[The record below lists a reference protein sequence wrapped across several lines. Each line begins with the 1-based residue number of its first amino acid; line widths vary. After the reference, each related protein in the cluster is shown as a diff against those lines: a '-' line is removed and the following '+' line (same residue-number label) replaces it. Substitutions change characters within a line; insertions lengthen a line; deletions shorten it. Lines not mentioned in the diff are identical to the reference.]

1 MHRKRRTD
9 SQAGLQG
16 VTSSRTEDT
25 GWARILEAVAV
36 TVAPVAYRNWFEP
49 LECRSFVDGH
59 LTLVAPNV
67 DVKEMLEGGKPVSIQ
82 AAAAT
87 ASVRLTALSIEVRPE
102 DGSDSVEPLRQ
113 HKTRVAPNACMAE
126 ALDLVDSADDTDTIA
141 YLHSFLA
148 QIGLP
153 RSRQRVPDG
162 SDALEYERR
171 SGNCALLVQAGMI
184 ATGRGFSRQPIPYGP
199 KARLMLMDICTRAVK
214 SRSPEVDLEPSVRQY
229 LTKRLGL
236 EWGGGKRGQ
245 YTLFRR
251 QALALAACSMRLVVE
266 RGNRVTQFQGMP
278 ISRFDAWAVNDDGVQ
293 LPLWPGE
300 LRLSMEFYESLI
312 EHGLPIDMQAYYAL
326 SHSALAMDI
335 YTFLAHR
342 LHRISNPVVISW
354 HTLRDAMGP
363 EYVEVRN
370 FRQKFLAAL
379 EKVMR
384 VYPEAQGRIEVLSG
398 RVRLHHTAPPIMP
411 RPTST
416 SGGSVIDV

>member
-1 MHRKRRTD
+1 M
-9 SQAGLQG
+9 
-16 VTSSRTEDT
+16 
-25 GWARILEAVAV
+25 
-36 TVAPVAYRNWFEP
+36 
-49 LECRSFVDGH
+49 
-59 LTLVAPNV
+59 
-67 DVKEMLEGGKPVSIQ
+67 
-82 AAAAT
+82 
-87 ASVRLTALSIEVRPE
+87 ASVRLAALSIEIRPE
-102 DGSDSVEPLRQ
+102 GDSDSVEVLRQ
-113 HKTRVAPNACMAE
+113 HKTRVAPDACMAE
-126 ALDLVDSADDTDTIA
+126 ALDLVDSANDTGTIA

-153 RSRQRVPDG
+153 RSRQRSPDG
-162 SDALEYERR
+162 SDVREYERR
-171 SGNCALLVQAGMI
+171 SGNCALLVQAGLI
-184 ATGRGFSRQPIPYGP
+184 DTGRGFGRQPIPYGP

-214 SRSPEVDLEPSVRQY
+214 SRSPEVGLEPSVRQY

-245 YTLFRR
+245 YTLFRK
-251 QALALAACSMRLVVE
+251 QALALATCSMRLVVE

-300 LRLSMEFYESLI
+300 LRLSTEFYESLI
-312 EHGLPIDMQAYYAL
+312 EHGLPIDMQAYFAL

-342 LHRISNPVVISW
+342 LHRITNPVVISW
-354 HTLRDAMGP
+354 RTLRDAMGP

-379 EKVMR
+379 EKVTE

-398 RVRLHHTAPPIMP
+398 RVRLHHTAPPVMP
-411 RPTST
+411 RPTGT
-416 SGGSVIDV
+416 SGSSVIDV

>member
-1 MHRKRRTD
+1 MHRKRRID

-16 VTSSRTEDT
+16 VTNSRTEDS
-25 GWARILEAVAV
+25 GWSRILEAVAV
-36 TVAPVAYRNWFEP
+36 AVAPVAYSNWFEP

-59 LTLVAPNV
+59 LTLVAPNI
-67 DVKEMLEGGKPVSIQ
+67 DVKEMLEGGAPVSIQ
-82 AAAAT
+82 EAAAA
-87 ASVRLTALSIEVRPE
+87 ASVRLTTLSIEIRPE
-102 DGSDSVEPLRQ
+102 DSSDSVETLCQ
-113 HKTRVAPNACMAE
+113 HKTRVAPDACMAE
-126 ALDLVDSADDTDTIA
+126 ALDLVESADDTDTIA

-153 RSRQRVPDG
+153 RSRQRSPDG
-162 SDALEYERR
+162 SDVLEYERR
-171 SGNCALLVQAGMI
+171 SGNCALLVQAGLI
-184 ATGRGFSRQPIPYGP
+184 DTGRGFVRQPIPYGP

-245 YTLFRR
+245 YTLFRK

-300 LRLSMEFYESLI
+300 LRLSTEFYESLI
-312 EHGLPIDMQAYYAL
+312 EHGLPIDMQAYHAL

-342 LHRISNPVVISW
+342 LHRIANPVVISW
-354 HTLRDAMGP
+354 RTLRDAMGP
-363 EYVEVRN
+363 EYVEVRD
-370 FRQKFLAAL
+370 FRRRFLAAL
-379 EKVMR
+379 EKVTE

-398 RVRLHHTAPPIMP
+398 RVRLHHTAPPVMP
-411 RPTST
+411 RLTST
-416 SGGSVIDV
+416 SGSSIIDV